1 MVTGR
6 GEGVSNSLADK
17 MGADGLEVK
26 TKDMRY
32 VVKAVRK
39 ILADRQP
46 AADLEAKSSGI
57 SMEVKAVRNFFS
69 RESN

>member
-1 MVTGR
+1 
-6 GEGVSNSLADK
+6 
-17 MGADGLEVK
+17 
-26 TKDMRY
+26 MRY